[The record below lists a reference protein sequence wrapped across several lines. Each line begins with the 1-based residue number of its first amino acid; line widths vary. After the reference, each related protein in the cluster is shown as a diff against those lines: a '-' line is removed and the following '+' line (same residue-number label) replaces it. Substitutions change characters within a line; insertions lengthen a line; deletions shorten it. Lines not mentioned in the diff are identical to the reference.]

1 MPVNK
6 ISKIWLSVLFIV
18 GCSFSGLSAAKA
30 WDVEKFYRMS
40 GTPSQDGYGF
50 DHVFKVYF
58 QGIFDGLILS
68 DKINIEGG
76 ERPKYCFK
84 NNKIPSSDD
93 IFQIVFEELKAQ
105 KQTVSADIFYQT
117 PLVYFVTHA
126 IGDEYSCDIKI

>member
-1 MPVNK
+1 MRIK
-6 ISKIWLSVLFIV
+6 SIAAFFQIV
-18 GCSFSGLSAAKA
+18 ILALGCSFSSLSAAEA

-40 GTPSQDGYGF
+40 GTPSQNGYGF

-84 NNKIPSSDD
+84 NNKIPSSDE
-93 IFQIVFEELKAQ
+93 IFNLVFEELQKQ

-126 IGDEYSCDIKI
+126 VAKEYSCDIKI